1 MPCGLLI
8 VYSTLYQDIS
18 DLGRN
23 LPEAESGI
31 LLRCSDLFTENLS
44 NQSLGNQS
52 MFVSLRSVLSSL

>member
-52 MFVSLRSVLSSL
+52 MFVSL